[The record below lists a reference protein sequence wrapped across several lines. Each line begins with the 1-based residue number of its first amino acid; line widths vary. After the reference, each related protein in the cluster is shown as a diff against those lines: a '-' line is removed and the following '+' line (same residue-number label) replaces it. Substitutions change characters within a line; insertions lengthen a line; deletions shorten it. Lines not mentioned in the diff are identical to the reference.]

1 MKLGLPQV
9 SEHKVVVLSTTYNQS
24 KYIEDTLNGFA
35 MQQTEFSFLCCV
47 FDDASTDGEQGV
59 LKSWIEN
66 HCNADEIETFDH
78 PLTTILI
85 APDKDN
91 LNCIYVFHLLK
102 VNSYGK
108 PEKAKLLNYWRQ
120 HGKYIALCEG
130 DDYWTDPLKLQ
141 KQVDFLESHPDYV
154 MCTHHYN
161 EYIQTNN
168 KIKEHPKV
176 KSTIIDL
183 GTLIHFSYYYFQPV
197 TLLYKKSVFCTDE
210 YNEYKITRDT
220 VLFYYLLTK
229 GKGYYINDTMAV
241 YRRHTEGVWTGC
253 NRIQQWMSD
262 YGVRISIYQ
271 KEQTSEAAV
280 FLINLFYEDIGRL
293 WFTKNPNI
301 IITILKIAKKHFGF
315 GFALKCIIG
324 RFIRLKNPFYDTIK
338 SVKAFH
344 LG

>member
-1 MKLGLPQV
+1 MKESAITV
-9 SEHKVVVLSTTYNQS
+9 SIICCAYNHEP
-24 KYIEDTLNGFA
+24 YIRQCLDGFM
-35 MQQTEFSFLCCV
+35 MQQTDFAFEVLIH
-47 FDDASTDGEQGV
+47 DDASTDNTANIIREYEAKYPDIIKPIYQT
-59 LKSWIEN
+59 EN
-66 HCNADEIETFDH
+66 QYQKKTGILNTFQF
-78 PLTTILI
+78 PR
-85 APDKDN
+85 A
-91 LNCIYVFHLLK
+91 
-102 VNSYGK
+102 
-108 PEKAKLLNYWRQ
+108 Q
-120 HGKYIALCEG
+120 GKYIALCEG
-130 DDYWTDPLKLQ
+130 DDYWIDPLKLQ

-262 YGVRISIYQ
+262 YGVRISIYLR
-271 KEQTSEAAV
+271 ERTSEAAV

-293 WFTKNPNI
+293 WFAKNPNI
-301 IITILKIAKKHFGF
+301 IITILKIAKKHFGS

-338 SVKAFH
+338 SVKTFH

>member
-1 MKLGLPQV
+1 MNPTPLV
-9 SEHKVVVLSTTYNQS
+9 SISCITYNHAP
-24 KYIEDTLNGFA
+24 YIRECLDGFM
-35 MQQTEFSFLCCV
+35 MQQTNFPFEVLIH
-47 FDDASTDGEQGV
+47 DDASTDGTTEIIRGYAEKYPNIIKP
-59 LKSWIEN
+59 LYEEEN
-66 HCNADEIETFDH
+66 QWVKGRRGSAAFNFPRA
-78 PLTTILI
+78 
-85 APDKDN
+85 
-91 LNCIYVFHLLK
+91 
-102 VNSYGK
+102 
-108 PEKAKLLNYWRQ
+108 Q
-120 HGKYIALCEG
+120 GKYIALCEG

-229 GKGYYINDTMAV
+229 GKGYYINDTMAA

-262 YGVRISIYQ
+262 YKVRISIYQ